1 MMNMYYHFDMPQVSA
16 SSFRSQL
23 FHFMISDKLT
33 TTKTGLQD
41 EDFEV
46 TKKLRRIKLRYDHL
60 YQIVH
65 DLSQSYGHY
74 MYSYRPA
81 LIRYIKLKAMIS
93 ECLQRYA
100 EKIETIYDT
109 LEKNTGGRGLLEKN
123 AEINTIKSD
132 YGPLHKAELKS
143 DIVKKNQEIDRL
155 LSQTERLQAA
165 IESLQRK
172 YNISRN
178 YGIVERYR
186 LMKEMVLKTLREMR
200 QCHNPEYELQWVEKD
215 RSRGATCEQTFFYVR
230 SASF

>member
-1 MMNMYYHFDMPQVSA
+1 MMNMHLYYHFDVPQESA
-16 SSFRSQL
+16 STRSQL
-23 FHFMISDKLT
+23 SHFMISDKLT

-46 TKKLRRIKLRYDHL
+46 TKKLRYDHL
-60 YQIVH
+60 YQIVN

-100 EKIETIYDT
+100 EKIETI
-109 LEKNTGGRGLLEKN
+109 
-123 AEINTIKSD
+123 
-132 YGPLHKAELKS
+132 
-143 DIVKKNQEIDRL
+143 

-165 IESLQRK
+165 VESLQRE